1 MSVFLSLSV
10 SVFIALLLRK
20 YATSRKQ
27 YQPYPPGPKPMP
39 IVGNVF
45 DLPTEDVA
53 NVYIEW
59 GKKYNSESNDLFY
72 PFTHMWG
79 VGSIIHASALG
90 THVVVLN
97 KLEDAVE
104 LFEKRGTK

>member
-1 MSVFLSLSV
+1 MSAFLSLSITAFFV
-10 SVFIALLLRK
+10 LLLTK
-20 YATSRKQ
+20 YVTSRKQ
-27 YQPYPPGPKPMP
+27 RRPYPPGPKPKP
-39 IVGNVF
+39 IIGNIL

-72 PFTHMWG
+72 SFTYMWA
-79 VGSIIHASALG
+79 VGSVVHANALG
-90 THVVVLN
+90 THVVVIN

-104 LFEKRGTK
+104 L